1 MAIQTAGVEQ
11 DVQQCEEQKEIV
23 YENLKR
29 RIITNALK
37 PGDPLNEGVLSKELK
52 ISKTPV
58 REALQQLEKKG
69 LVENIPGKGAF
80 VSRFSFQDIRE
91 LCEIRDILECEV
103 IKRVA
108 SKGDLNLAEAQAIRD
123 KFIASE
129 TNGGRTGKSYFNAGD
144 QIHSFIF
151 AALGNRKLIKEYQG
165 LQEQIVRITL
175 YFLRPEPS
183 GAGRRILQGT
193 PGNHR
198 CTDRPRSRPGGE
210 GDANSPPEFTGIP
223 EKRYLIQSEEGDPGL
238 LDQQYSEATCFSFG
252 QT

>member
-1 MAIQTAGVEQ
+1 MPNST
-11 DVQQCEEQKEIV
+11 KSKKMIV

-37 PGDPLNEGVLSKELK
+37 PGDPLNEGILSKEFK

-91 LCEIRDILECEV
+91 LFEIREILECEV

-108 SKGDLNLAEAQAIRD
+108 ARGDLNLAEARSIRD
-123 KFIASE
+123 KFTASE
-129 TNGGRTGKSYFNAGD
+129 TNGGRNGKNYFSAGD

-151 AALGNRKLIKEYQG
+151 HAYGNRKLIREYQG
-165 LQEQIVRITL
+165 LQEQIARITL
-175 YFLRPEPS
+175 YFLTPNRQERAAKSFKEHLEIIDSLIARDPQRAEK
-183 GAGRRILQGT
+183 AIRIHLQ
-193 PGNHR
+193 
-198 CTDRPRSRPGGE
+198 
-210 GDANSPPEFTGIP
+210 NSLE
-223 EKRYLIQSEEGDPGL
+223 YLKTVI
-238 LDQQYSEATCFSFG
+238 
-252 QT
+252 

>member
-1 MAIQTAGVEQ
+1 MANNT
-11 DVQQCEEQKEIV
+11 KSKKMIV
-23 YENLKR
+23 YDNLKR

-37 PGDPLNEGVLSKELK
+37 PGDPLNEGILSKELK

-108 SKGDLNLAEAQAIRD
+108 SKGDLNLEEAQAIRD
-123 KFIASE
+123 KFIASD

-151 AALGNRKLIKEYQG
+151 EAFGNRKLIREYQG

-175 YFLRPEPS
+175 HF
-183 GAGRRILQGT
+183 
-193 PGNHR
+193 
-198 CTDRPRSRPGGE
+198 
-210 GDANSPPEFTGIP
+210 
-223 EKRYLIQSEEGDPGL
+223 
-238 LDQQYSEATCFSFG
+238 FG
-252 QT
+252 QNRQERAAESFKEHLEIIDALIARDPARAEKAMRIHVRNSLEYLKSVI

>member
-1 MAIQTAGVEQ
+1 MPNSM
-11 DVQQCEEQKEIV
+11 KSKKMIV
-23 YENLKR
+23 YDNLKR

-37 PGDPLNEGVLSKELK
+37 PGDPLNEGIFSKELK

-108 SKGDLNLAEAQAIRD
+108 SKGDLNLAEAHAIRD
-123 KFIASE
+123 KFISSD
-129 TNGGRTGKSYFNAGD
+129 TSGGRSGKSYFNAGD

-151 AALGNRKLIKEYQG
+151 AAFGNRKLIREYQG

-175 YFLRPEPS
+175 HF
-183 GAGRRILQGT
+183 
-193 PGNHR
+193 
-198 CTDRPRSRPGGE
+198 
-210 GDANSPPEFTGIP
+210 
-223 EKRYLIQSEEGDPGL
+223 
-238 LDQQYSEATCFSFG
+238 FG
-252 QT
+252 QNRQERAAESFKEHLEIIDALIARDPARAEKAVRIHIQNSLEYLKSVI

>member
-1 MAIQTAGVEQ
+1 MEGNKMPHSAKSKKT
-11 DVQQCEEQKEIV
+11 IV

-37 PGDPLNEGVLSKELK
+37 PGDPLSEGILSKELK

-103 IKRVA
+103 IKRITL
-108 SKGDLNLAEAQAIRD
+108 KGDLNLAEAEAIRD
-123 KFIASE
+123 KFIASDA
-129 TNGGRTGKSYFNAGD
+129 NGGRTGKSYFNAGD

-151 AALGNRKLIKEYQG
+151 ATYGNRKLIKEYQG
-165 LQEQIVRITL
+165 LQEQIARITL
-175 YFLRPEPS
+175 HFFSQNRQERAAESFKEHLEIID
-183 GAGRRILQGT
+183 ALI
-193 PGNHR
+193 
-198 CTDRPRSRPGGE
+198 SRDPVR
-210 GDANSPPEFTGIP
+210 A
-223 EKRYLIQSEEGDPGL
+223 EKAMRTHIRKSLEYLKSVI
-238 LDQQYSEATCFSFG
+238 
-252 QT
+252 

>member
-1 MAIQTAGVEQ
+1 MYVTNLQKYLQNIFAISLCAPNGGEMPNST
-11 DVQQCEEQKEIV
+11 KSKKMIV

-37 PGDPLNEGVLSKELK
+37 PGDPLNEGILSKEFK

-91 LCEIRDILECEV
+91 LFEIREILECEV

-108 SKGDLNLAEAQAIRD
+108 ARGDLNLAEARSIRD
-123 KFIASE
+123 KFTASE
-129 TNGGRTGKSYFNAGD
+129 TNGGRNGKNYFSAGD

-151 AALGNRKLIKEYQG
+151 NAYGNRKLIREYQG
-165 LQEQIVRITL
+165 LQEQIIRITL
-175 YFLRPEPS
+175 YFLTPNRQDRAAKSFKEHLEIIDSLIARDPQRAEK
-183 GAGRRILQGT
+183 AIRIHLQ
-193 PGNHR
+193 
-198 CTDRPRSRPGGE
+198 
-210 GDANSPPEFTGIP
+210 NSLE
-223 EKRYLIQSEEGDPGL
+223 YLKTVI
-238 LDQQYSEATCFSFG
+238 
-252 QT
+252 

>member
-1 MAIQTAGVEQ
+1 MPNSAKSKKT
-11 DVQQCEEQKEIV
+11 IV
-23 YENLKR
+23 HDNLKR

-37 PGDPLNEGVLSKELK
+37 PGDPLNEGILSKELK

-91 LCEIRDILECEV
+91 LFEIREILECEV
-103 IKRVA
+103 IRRVA
-108 SKGDLNLAEAQAIRD
+108 AKTDLNLAEAQAIRD
-123 KFIASE
+123 KFTASD

-151 AALGNRKLIKEYQG
+151 ATYGNRKLIKEYQG

-175 YFLRPEPS
+175 HFFSQNRQERAAESFKEHLEIIDALIARDPQRAEK
-183 GAGRRILQGT
+183 AIRTHLQ
-193 PGNHR
+193 
-198 CTDRPRSRPGGE
+198 
-210 GDANSPPEFTGIP
+210 NSLE
-223 EKRYLIQSEEGDPGL
+223 YLKSVI
-238 LDQQYSEATCFSFG
+238 
-252 QT
+252 

>member
-1 MAIQTAGVEQ
+1 MANNT
-11 DVQQCEEQKEIV
+11 KSKKMIV
-23 YENLKR
+23 YDNLKR

-37 PGDPLNEGVLSKELK
+37 PGDPLNEGILSKELK

-108 SKGDLNLAEAQAIRD
+108 SKGDLNLEEAQAIRD
-123 KFIASE
+123 KFIASD

-151 AALGNRKLIKEYQG
+151 EAFGNRKLTREYQG

-175 YFLRPEPS
+175 HF
-183 GAGRRILQGT
+183 
-193 PGNHR
+193 
-198 CTDRPRSRPGGE
+198 
-210 GDANSPPEFTGIP
+210 
-223 EKRYLIQSEEGDPGL
+223 
-238 LDQQYSEATCFSFG
+238 FG
-252 QT
+252 QNRQERAAESFKEHLEIIDALIARDPVRAEKAMRIHVRNSLEYLRNVI

>member
-1 MAIQTAGVEQ
+1 MPNSP
-11 DVQQCEEQKEIV
+11 KSKKMIV

-37 PGDPLNEGVLSKELK
+37 PGDPLSEVILSKEMK

-80 VSRFSFQDIRE
+80 VTRFTFQDIRE
-91 LCEIRDILECEV
+91 LFEIREILECEV

-108 SKGDLNLAEAQAIRD
+108 SGTDLNPAEAQAIRD
-123 KFIASE
+123 KFIASDV
-129 TNGGRTGKSYFNAGD
+129 NGRRTGKSYFNAGD

-151 AALGNRKLIKEYQG
+151 AAYNNRKLIREYQG

-175 YFLRPEPS
+175 YFFNQNRQERAAQSYKEHLEIVDSLIARDPVRAEK
-183 GAGRRILQGT
+183 AIRTHLQ
-193 PGNHR
+193 
-198 CTDRPRSRPGGE
+198 
-210 GDANSPPEFTGIP
+210 NSLE
-223 EKRYLIQSEEGDPGL
+223 YLKSVI
-238 LDQQYSEATCFSFG
+238 
-252 QT
+252 

>member
-1 MAIQTAGVEQ
+1 MPNST
-11 DVQQCEEQKEIV
+11 KSKKMIV

-37 PGDPLNEGVLSKELK
+37 PGDPLNEVILSKELK

-80 VSRFSFQDIRE
+80 VSRFTFQDIRE
-91 LCEIRDILECEV
+91 LFEIREILECEV

-123 KFIASE
+123 KFIASD
-129 TNGGRTGKSYFNAGD
+129 TNSGRTGKSYFNAGD

-151 AALGNRKLIKEYQG
+151 TAHGNRKLIREYQG

-175 YFLRPEPS
+175 YFFNQNREERATQSFKEHLEIIDSLIARDPVRAEQ
-183 GAGRRILQGT
+183 AIRTHLQ
-193 PGNHR
+193 
-198 CTDRPRSRPGGE
+198 
-210 GDANSPPEFTGIP
+210 NSLE
-223 EKRYLIQSEEGDPGL
+223 YLKSII
-238 LDQQYSEATCFSFG
+238 
-252 QT
+252 